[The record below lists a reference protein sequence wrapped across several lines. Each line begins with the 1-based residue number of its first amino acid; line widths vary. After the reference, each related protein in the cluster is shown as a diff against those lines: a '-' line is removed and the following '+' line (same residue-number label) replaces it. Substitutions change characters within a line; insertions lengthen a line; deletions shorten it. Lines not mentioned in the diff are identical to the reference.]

1 MILSLKHTHRY
12 VDTSQLLAILVA
24 PSRDYKSW
32 LRFLLFDSFHIYVNF
47 LVYITLGCMIAYK
60 VMVVRAHSLS
70 LSLSLSLSRITKIKH
85 QTRHN
90 RYRQDRVFE
99 TSWSNIFHTIRFNNG
114 QTPRWTLPVSTMT
127 LRVIDTWYKTKTSG
141 LILWCF

>member
-60 VMVVRAHSLS
+60 VMVVRALS
-70 LSLSLSLSRITKIKH
+70 LSLSLVLRKSNIKH
-85 QTRHN
+85 DTTGT
-90 RYRQDRVFE
+90 DRIE
-99 TSWSNIFHTIRFNNG
+99 SSKLHGRTYSIRFD
-114 QTPRWTLPVSTMT
+114 STMDRPLVGLYQF
-127 LRVIDTWYKTKTSG
+127 LR
-141 LILWCF
+141 

>member
-1 MILSLKHTHRY
+1 MGSVNMILSLKHTHRY

-60 VMVVRAHSLS
+60 VMMVRALS
-70 LSLSLSLSRITKIKH
+70 LSLSYYVVEYLTIKH
-85 QTRHN
+85 ENTGTDRIESSRLYGQT
-90 RYRQDRVFE
+90 Y
-99 TSWSNIFHTIRFNNG
+99 SIRF
-114 QTPRWTLPVSTMT
+114 
-127 LRVIDTWYKTKTSG
+127 D
-141 LILWCF
+141 